1 MEDLRYRT
9 SPNDAPL
16 GLIRD
21 AIKNRLITFISN
33 DVPAWLVPSDF
44 GPVVSIRDCRQGL
57 VEPRAQGPLSYGPL
71 AQGRINRGNDILGA
85 DCPLMTILGLKC
97 LRFAR

>member
-1 MEDLRYRT
+1 MLVYTMKRSVSQHGRRT
-9 SPNDAPL
+9 FVYNH
-16 GLIRD
+16 RH
-21 AIKNRLITFISN
+21 
-33 DVPAWLVPSDF
+33 DVPVWLVSSDF

-85 DCPLMTILGLKC
+85 DCPLMATLGLKC